1 MSLSQMS
8 GAEISP
14 SLVKTKRQKLPEDI
28 KMAKTKSRSN
38 GKIVSHF
45 QADIFSTFAMIEETA
60 SELLSQQLQ
69 NDHFRH

>member
-14 SLVKTKRQKLPEDI
+14 GLVKTKRQTLPEHI
-28 KMAKTKSRSN
+28 KMAKTKSRPN
-38 GKIVSHF
+38 GKIVSHM
-45 QADIFSTFAMIEETA
+45 QTNIFLTFAIIEETA